1 MPSTSKRSLKFRSS
15 PTLAQRVNK
24 LGFVDRQKALNGFD
38 LDDDATIHYEIQTVA
53 AVDQDLLI
61 CDGKMFLSTHNT
73 GNFHTLIPR
82 ALVEIPVNFDAAAII
97 ISVRSFHNP
106 SSSP

>member
-1 MPSTSKRSLKFRSS
+1 MSRGILGFFHTF
-15 PTLAQRVNK
+15 

-38 LDDDATIHYEIQTVA
+38 LDDDATIHHEIQTVA

-82 ALVEIPVNFDAAAII
+82 ALVRDSGEL
-97 ISVRSFHNP
+97 RSLRR
-106 SSSP
+106 